1 MILLFDVGNTNI
13 VVGIVENDTI
23 VSTYRLITNSNLTED
38 EYYAK
43 IEQLLKGRKVEGIA
57 ISSVVPQVDYMI
69 KLMSEKYFNITPLV
83 VGPGVKSGMKIKLEN
98 PKQLGADL
106 LCDAVGAKLK
116 YSHTCIIIDLGTA
129 SKFIVVNDKNE
140 FLGGA
145 ISPGIMTSLSN
156 MINSAAKLSNVNVDI
171 PNTVIC
177 NDTQSCIQSG
187 VVYGFAS
194 MIDGM
199 VNKIIKELK
208 TDNYT
213 VLLTGGLASIVRNV
227 ITIKHEYCPN
237 LLLEGLLNIYRR
249 NN

>member
-13 VVGIVENDTI
+13 VVGVVEDNIIT
-23 VSTYRLITNSNLTED
+23 STYRLVTNSNLTED

-43 IEQLLKGRKVEGIA
+43 LEPIIKNRPIEGIA
-57 ISSVVPQVDYMI
+57 ISSVVPQVDHMI
-69 KLMSEKYFNITPLV
+69 RVMSQKYFNIQPLV
-83 VGPGVKSGMKIKLEN
+83 VGPGVKSGMKIKIEN

-106 LCDAVGAKLK
+106 LCDAVGAKLR
-116 YSHTCIIIDLGTA
+116 YNNSCIIVDLGTA
-129 SKFIVVNDKNE
+129 SKFIVANQNSE

-156 MINSAAKLSNVNVDI
+156 MINSAAKLSNINVEI
-171 PNTVIC
+171 PKNVIG

-199 VNKIIKELK
+199 VNKIIKELN
-208 TDNYT
+208 TNDYT
-213 VLLTGGLASIVRNV
+213 IILTGGLSKIVKDV
-227 ITIKHEYCPN
+227 LTINYEYIPN
-237 LLLEGLLNIYRR
+237 LLLEGLLSIYNR

>member
-57 ISSVVPQVDYMI
+57 ISSVVPQVDHMI

-116 YSHTCIIIDLGTA
+116 YSNTCIIIDLGTA
-129 SKFIVVNDKNE
+129 SKFIVANDKNE

-199 VNKIIKELK
+199 VKKIERKE
-208 TDNYT
+208 
-213 VLLTGGLASIVRNV
+213 
-227 ITIKHEYCPN
+227 
-237 LLLEGLLNIYRR
+237 
-249 NN
+249 

>member
-13 VVGIVENDTI
+13 VVGVVEDNIIT
-23 VSTYRLITNSNLTED
+23 STYRLVTNSNLTED

-43 IEQLLKGRKVEGIA
+43 LEPIIKNRPIEGIA
-57 ISSVVPQVDYMI
+57 ISSVVPQVDHMI
-69 KLMSEKYFNITPLV
+69 RVMAQKYFNIQPLV
-83 VGPGVKSGMKIKLEN
+83 VGPGVKSGMKIKIEN

-106 LCDAVGAKLK
+106 LCDAVGAKLR
-116 YSHTCIIIDLGTA
+116 YNNSCIIVDLGTA
-129 SKFIVVNDKNE
+129 SKFIVANQNNE

-156 MINSAAKLSNVNVDI
+156 MINSAAKLSNINVEI
-171 PNTVIC
+171 PKNVIG

-199 VNKIIKELK
+199 VNKIIKELN
-208 TDNYT
+208 TNDYT
-213 VLLTGGLASIVRNV
+213 IILTGGLSKIVKDV
-227 ITIKHEYCPN
+227 LTINYEYIPD
-237 LLLEGLLNIYRR
+237 LLLEGLLSIYNR